1 MKSLDYV
8 QQPDGSFRWEM
19 VEMDEAARAAKA
31 EPAPEKPAR
40 RVNKKVIS
48 EPVFVEPVTET
59 PDF

>member
-1 MKSLDYV
+1 VKSLDYV

-40 RVNKKVIS
+40 KAGKKATS
-48 EPVFVEPVTET
+48 EPAFVTET
-59 PDF
+59 PEIPEF